1 MRAFSP
7 TASGDRR
14 PRWLALATL
23 LAACGSGCVTEPEP
37 TPEVCALP
45 AARARRLSASE
56 LQHSL
61 QDLFVDVDLGDVAL
75 PPDPRPAEFDNNVDA
90 LQPSALWVEALHVL
104 ARRGAEQ
111 VLQRADVVVGCDP
124 GEAAC
129 STAYVEHLAGRAFRR
144 ALDDDELAD
153 LQSFFNEEPGLSDP
167 RAGLT
172 LAVEYVLQSP
182 GFLYR
187 VDRATDDGHVDATS
201 LASRLSYFLWGTM
214 PDDELRTAAIEGRLD
229 SKADID
235 AQVNRLL
242 DDERAKDAVLHIASQ
257 WLDFERLD
265 RTVKTEADGF
275 TAELRAGFALE
286 QEMLIKE
293 TLFAQNNDVTTLLNT
308 TEAYV
313 NDAVAEL
320 YGVSPSVDGSA
331 IQLPPERGG
340 LLRRGGFLA
349 SHAHPT
355 HPSPVQRGVF
365 VLDRL
370 LCTELGPPPA
380 GADVTPPVPG
390 EAGAQT
396 NRQVVESRTSGGS
409 CIGCHSLINPLGF
422 ALETFDTVGRLRSD
436 DFGLPIDDSG
446 RVFGAEVQGAQGLV
460 DELTTDKRV
469 QRCAVRKLL
478 VSAWGTL
485 DADQGCLV
493 DDIIKTS
500 RSTGLRDLLFA
511 IATHDSFRAAT
522 SASVTP

>member
-1 MRAFSP
+1 
-7 TASGDRR
+7 
-14 PRWLALATL
+14 L
-23 LAACGSGCVTEPEP
+23 E
-37 TPEVCALP
+37 
-45 AARARRLSASE
+45 
-56 LQHSL
+56 
-61 QDLFVDVDLGDVAL
+61 
-75 PPDPRPAEFDNNVDA
+75 
-90 LQPSALWVEALHVL
+90 
-104 ARRGAEQ
+104 
-111 VLQRADVVVGCDP
+111 RADVVVGCDP
-124 GEAAC
+124 ADAAC

-144 ALDDDELAD
+144 DLDDDELAD
-153 LQSFFNEEPGLSDP
+153 LQSFFNEEPGLSDA

-187 VDRATDDGHVDATS
+187 VDRVSRKDTGHVDATS

-214 PDDELRTAAIEGRLD
+214 PDDELRSAALEGRLE
-229 SKADID
+229 STADIET
-235 AQVNRLL
+235 QVTRLL
-242 DDERAKDAVLHIASQ
+242 DDERAKDAVLHTAGQ

-286 QEMLIKE
+286 QEMLVKE
-293 TLFAQNNDVTTLLNT
+293 TLFAQNNDVTALLNT

-313 NDAVAEL
+313 NDAVASL
-320 YGVSPSVDGSA
+320 YGVAPSVDGSA

-380 GADVTPPVPG
+380 GANVTPPVPS

-396 NRQVVESRTSGGS
+396 NRQVVDERTSGGS
-409 CIGCHSLINPLGF
+409 CVGCHSLINPIGY

-436 DFGLPIDDSG
+436 DFGLPIDDNG
-446 RVFGAEVQGAQGLV
+446 RVFGADVHGAQGLV
-460 DELTTDKRV
+460 DELSTGTRV

-485 DADQGCLV
+485 EADEACLV

-500 RSTGLRDLLFA
+500 RSTGVRDLLFA
-511 IATHDSFRAAT
+511 IATHDSFRAAG
-522 SASVTP
+522 APSVTP

>member
-1 MRAFSP
+1 MGAFSLF
-7 TASGDRR
+7 ASGDRR
-14 PRWLALATL
+14 PRWLATAAL
-23 LAACGSGCVTEPEP
+23 LAACSCVGEPEP
-37 TPEVCALP
+37 VPEVCVLP

-61 QDLFVDVDLGDVAL
+61 RDLFVSVDLGDIAL
-75 PPDPRPAEFDNNVDA
+75 PPDPRPAEFDNDVDA

-104 ARRGAEQ
+104 ARNSSTQ
-111 VLQRADVVVGCDP
+111 VLANADVVLGCDP

-129 STAYVEHLAGRAFRR
+129 STAFVEHLATRAFRR
-144 ALDDDELAD
+144 TLDDDELSD

-187 VDRATDDGHVDATS
+187 VDRSADGEHVDATS

-214 PDDELRTAAIEGRLD
+214 PDDELSTAEVEGRIE
-229 SKADID
+229 KKVYVY

-242 DDERAKDAVLHIASQ
+242 DDARAKDAVLHIASQ

-286 QEMLIKE
+286 QEMLVKE
-293 TLFAQNNDVTTLLNT
+293 TLFAQNNDVTALLNT

-313 NDAVAEL
+313 NDAVAAL
-320 YGVSPSVDGSA
+320 YGVAPSVDGSA
-331 IQLPPERGG
+331 VQLPPERGG

-370 LCTELGPPPA
+370 LCTELGAPP
-380 GADVTPPVPG
+380 GAANVTPPVPD
-390 EAGAQT
+390 EVGAQT
-396 NRQVVESRTSGGS
+396 NRQVVEERPAGS
-409 CIGCHSLINPLGF
+409 SCMGCHSLINPIGF

-436 DFGLPIDDSG
+436 DFGLPIDDTG
-446 RVFGAEVQGAQGLV
+446 RVFGTEVHGAQGLV
-460 DELTTDKRV
+460 DELSTDTRV

-485 DADQGCLV
+485 DADHACLV
-493 DDIIKTS
+493 DDIIATA
-500 RSTGLRDLLFA
+500 RSNGLRDLLFA
-511 IATHDSFRAAT
+511 IATHDSFRAAAGA
-522 SASVTP
+522 ASVTP